1 MEKLTISVRDAAKL
15 VGISA
20 TKMYELARSDGFP
33 SFTVGKR
40 ILVSTKGLADWI
52 EKQTSA
58 GCQF

>member
-1 MEKLTISVRDAAKL
+1 MEKLTISVREAAKI

-40 ILVSTKGLADWI
+40 ILVSAKGLSDWV
-52 EKQTSA
+52 EKQATA
-58 GCQF
+58 NCQS